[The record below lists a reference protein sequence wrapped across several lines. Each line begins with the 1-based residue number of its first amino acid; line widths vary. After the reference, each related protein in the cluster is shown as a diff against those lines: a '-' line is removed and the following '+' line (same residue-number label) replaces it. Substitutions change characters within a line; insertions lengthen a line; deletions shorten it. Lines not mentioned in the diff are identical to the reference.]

1 VQLAVL
7 VKRSR
12 SLTAVAGLTAAVSA
26 LLVPAGTA
34 RADTSPYPNP
44 PFPSCLPE
52 QYPHAGSQRSDA
64 FTPYEVPFSATLG
77 QPSVQ
82 DPTGPM
88 LYGGYLQIANSLVTV
103 TLGGPVVPATPA
115 TPEHGSMFAKAC
127 GLLALPNQS
136 GGITGNPYGSTGN
149 GNADQYN
156 NNFQFSNPIDVAVGI
171 SGIPGVT
178 LIHAYASADGEL
190 AAAIDP
196 TPAANGGL
204 NTEFYSSAKATSD
217 LGPVL
222 SFLQQLL
229 PGGTLPPAISA
240 LLGSVTGQV
249 SATSGNECTI
259 PLGDL
264 RNAGVPAADLQP
276 GANGVSPVTGLSWAD
291 ETTPAHLTSQTSGS
305 LTGQPVTGPITNAFA
320 TLVSNDF
327 PIGAIDPNTP
337 PSPDAP
343 GAGTTPPNQLCAPSN
358 ASLLNGL
365 IGLPSPAGKNIF
377 YAPGTFAI
385 HTSA

>member
-1 VQLAVL
+1 MNRRRMFRCITVA
-7 VKRSR
+7 
-12 SLTAVAGLTAAVSA
+12 AVAAAVGA
-26 LLVPAGTA
+26 FLPAGVA
-34 RADTSPYPNP
+34 GADTSPYPNP

-52 QYPHAGSQRSDA
+52 QYPHAGSARNNA
-64 FTPYEVPFSATLG
+64 FTPYEIPFSATLG

-82 DPTGPM
+82 DPTGPL
-88 LYGGYLQIANSLVTV
+88 LYGGYLEIANGLLTV

-115 TPEHGSMFAKAC
+115 TPQHGSVFAHAC
-127 GLLALPNQS
+127 GVLSLPNQT
-136 GGITGNPYGSTGN
+136 GGISGNPYGSAGN
-149 GNADQYN
+149 GHADQYN
-156 NNFQFSNPIDVAVGI
+156 NNFQFANPIDVSIGI
-171 SGIPGVT
+171 AGVPGAP
-178 LIHAYASADGEL
+178 LIHAYGSAVGDL
-190 AAAIDP
+190 AASIDP

-240 LLGSVTGQV
+240 LLGSVTGQI
-249 SATSGNECTI
+249 SATSGNECTL

-264 RNAGVPAADLQP
+264 RQAGVPSPDLQP
-276 GANGVSPVTGLSWAD
+276 GPTGVSPVTGLSLAD
-291 ETTPAHLTSQTSGS
+291 ETTPAHLTTQTSGS
-305 LTGQPVTGPITNAFA
+305 LTGQPVTGPITDAFA
-320 TLVSNDF
+320 TLVGNEF
-327 PIGAIDPNTP
+327 PVGAIDPNTP

-343 GAGTTPPNQLCAPSN
+343 GAGTTPPDQLCSASN
-358 ASLLNGL
+358 AKLLNGL

-377 YAPGTFAI
+377 YAPGTFAV